1 MKITKL
7 QLRRIIKEELESV
20 LNEIEEG
27 GGLMPYLT
35 GQGPQSRPIDA
46 IKGFEI
52 GGVDLADFVRDWNM
66 EVTNFGAQSNI
77 PSGTSSQEL
86 AAAYMKKSPDRA
98 KAYEYLKDTVA
109 MFDEY
114 SAASK
119 AAIEAGKDVGAVN
132 DMYMKKYGKQLMAAT
147 KKLPK
152 LFGKR
157 SGDITSGPE
166 GRQKRKAA
174 AAKQSR
180 IYDKGDQDRM
190 RQASKAARDAESGF

>member
-1 MKITKL
+1 MKITKT

-98 KAYEYLKDTVA
+98 KAYEYLKDTEGQLI
-109 MFDEY
+109 DDYTE
-114 SAASK
+114 
-119 AAIEAGKDVGAVN
+119 GTLC
-132 DMYMKKYGKQLMAAT
+132 KKCNQLT
-147 KKLPK
+147 KICSS
-152 LFGKR
+152 R
-157 SGDITSGPE
+157 
-166 GRQKRKAA
+166 GRCRPSNY
-174 AAKQSR
+174 AKC
-180 IYDKGDQDRM
+180 
-190 RQASKAARDAESGF
+190 A